1 MKRVLLKIGALL
13 MMVCFLA
20 MGAAAADNDLA
31 ALLAE
36 LKGDQ
41 PVTKAELEK
50 ILTELSQYVQRDGE
64 LELEETVT
72 FEDLMRLQRLS
83 GQIRSQTGEI
93 ERRASD
99 LSAEQKE
106 LGYQLT
112 RIGYGAQGIIKT
124 KKYELTGDGVSA
136 ALDFDG
142 QSLYYDPVQPEII
155 SNGLKMNGGLLLTL
169 YGRPAAETL
178 LSGDVVVNR
187 IWGGASSM
195 ELRSITLAMEGED
208 RLTVGRF
215 QKSWSPYSI
224 YFPISEG
231 EYESQLFSKVRE
243 SRLSDQGIS
252 GPNRILEGI
261 DYQKAAEDYAVN
273 LLGAKIRTVEGSYPF
288 YRYLWGAKGQLKL
301 LANLDLNLEALTLS
315 DLARTPVNEKYG
327 EQNNVVNLGLAW
339 RHGALSV
346 ASEMARSSY
355 NEAFLKEIP
364 SLPGSAKRLQVSG
377 QKGALELSAAYSYV
391 DPHFVSFTAQSR
403 DLKLQA
409 DGNFGSGELLTAE
422 NVPVSQGGLRFLPY
436 GYATPN
442 RKWTELRVALRN
454 RKLDTQLLYQ
464 AGGEIADATLDGLIV
479 GTTQNLKAFTRLKY
493 GLRLPLQ
500 VAGLPLDFV
509 CGWRQDQVRWGDD
522 PYSQSA
528 EVTNCFEDTID
539 AGVKLNWGAVNC
551 LAGIKGIARRGQYL
565 GADVDTR
572 YSVKSIGVEYLLSR
586 QASISLYRNF
596 YDYGDAED
604 AANSYAGPVA
614 GFEFAVSY

>member
-1 MKRVLLKIGALL
+1 MRHVLLKIGALL
-13 MMVCFLA
+13 MIVCFLA

-36 LKGDQ
+36 LKGDE
-41 PVTKAELEK
+41 PVTQAELEE
-50 ILTELSQYVQRDGE
+50 IFTELSAYVRRDDE
-64 LELEETVT
+64 SELEEAVS
-72 FEDLMRLQRLS
+72 FEDLMRLQRLA
-83 GQIRSQTGEI
+83 GQIRSQTGE
-93 ERRASD
+93 
-99 LSAEQKE
+99 LEQKVSSLSE
-106 LGYQLT
+106 QQKEIGYQLT
-112 RIGYGAQGIIKT
+112 RIGYGAQGIIKA
-124 KKYELTGDGVSA
+124 KKYALSGGGAAA

-142 QSLYYDPVQPEII
+142 QSLYYDPVQPDPVT
-155 SNGLKMNGGLLLTL
+155 NGLKMNGGLLLTL

-178 LSGDVVVNR
+178 LSGDVIVNK

-195 ELRSITLAMEGED
+195 TLRSITLAIESED
-208 RLTVGRF
+208 RLTIGRF

-224 YFPISEG
+224 YFPLG
-231 EYESQLFSKVRE
+231 EEKYESELFSKVRA
-243 SRLSDQGIS
+243 SRLSDLGIS
-252 GPNRILEGI
+252 GPNRVLEGI
-261 DYQKAAEDYAVN
+261 DYQKAAEDYAVD

-301 LANLDLNLEALTLS
+301 LEALDLNLEALTFS
-315 DLARTPVNEKYG
+315 DLARASKGDSYG
-327 EQNNVVNLGLAW
+327 ERNNVVNLGLAW
-339 RHGALSV
+339 RRGAFAFTGEL
-346 ASEMARSSY
+346 AKSSY
-355 NEAFLKEIP
+355 NEAVLKEIS
-364 SLPGSAKRLQVSG
+364 SLPGSAKRVQVSG
-377 QKGALELSAAYSYV
+377 QKGALELSAAYNYV
-391 DPHFVSFTAQSR
+391 DPYFVSFAAQSR

-422 NVPVSQGGLRFLPY
+422 GVPVSQGALRFLPY

-596 YDYGDAED
+596 YDYGDIED
-604 AANSYAGPVA
+604 GANSYAGPIT
-614 GFEFAVSY
+614 GFEFAVRY